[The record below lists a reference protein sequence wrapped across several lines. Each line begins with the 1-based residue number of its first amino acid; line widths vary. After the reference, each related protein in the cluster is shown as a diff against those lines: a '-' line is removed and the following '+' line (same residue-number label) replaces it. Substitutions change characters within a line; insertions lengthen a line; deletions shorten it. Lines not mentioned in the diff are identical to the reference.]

1 MKKTETIAI
10 EYFDSRYPEQ
20 LRELKKPP
28 SRLYVKGDIHLLNE
42 FGIAVIGSRK
52 NTPYGERMCKMFVKN
67 LVDFNINIISG
78 LAEGIDSIAH
88 TTCLKNSG
96 KTIAILPS
104 GLENIYPSKNR
115 KLANEIIE
123 KGGLLLSEYES
134 NVKADSDKFLERN
147 RIVSG
152 LAKGTLVVEGG
163 IRSGTSV
170 TARYTLQSGKPVF
183 CIPSSI
189 ENSKGITPNDLIKKG
204 GRLVTEVKDIL
215 EYFQN
220 INFIYKE
227 KKKVDI
233 YIDIPENLIDV
244 YKVITNTPKDAN
256 EIAKLLEKSVS
267 EVNYKLT
274 LLQIEDKII
283 DVSGKGYIRKND
295 D

>member
-1 MKKTETIAI
+1 M
-10 EYFDSRYPEQ
+10 
-20 LRELKKPP
+20 
-28 SRLYVKGDIHLLNE
+28 
-42 FGIAVIGSRK
+42 
-52 NTPYGERMCKMFVKN
+52 
-67 LVDFNINIISG
+67 
-78 LAEGIDSIAH
+78 
-88 TTCLKNSG
+88 
-96 KTIAILPS
+96 
-104 GLENIYPSKNR
+104 
-115 KLANEIIE
+115 
-123 KGGLLLSEYES
+123 
-134 NVKADSDKFLERN
+134 
-147 RIVSG
+147 
-152 LAKGTLVVEGG
+152 
-163 IRSGTSV
+163 
-170 TARYTLQSGKPVF
+170 F

>member
-1 MKKTETIAI
+1 
-10 EYFDSRYPEQ
+10 
-20 LRELKKPP
+20 
-28 SRLYVKGDIHLLNE
+28 
-42 FGIAVIGSRK
+42 
-52 NTPYGERMCKMFVKN
+52 MFVKN

-78 LAEGIDSIAH
+78 LAEGIDTIAH